1 MKLLALLLT
10 ILLPIFTYAQTNW
23 TIQTTGT
30 TQNLNSIQ
38 FTDGN
43 TGFAVGNAAVV
54 LKTTNGG
61 TNWTSI
67 STGRNY
73 NFLSVSVPSSNV
85 IYIGTDSNKV
95 LKSIDG
101 GGTWSL
107 IQNISLSTA
116 FKISSMSFYKSDYG
130 FLCGNLN
137 EFWGTTNGGSTWPL
151 GASVSSSYDNS
162 YRIFLLNGTKGWL
175 LQSYYYGSIQNEVMS
190 TNDGGNNWSRV
201 AMPNTGVY
209 LNSIHYNTTV
219 ITTTDNAS
227 K

>member
-1 MKLLALLLT
+1 MKLLTFLL
-10 ILLPIFTYAQTNW
+10 IFLLPIFIQAQTNW

-30 TQNLNSIQ
+30 IQNLNSIQ

-43 TGFAVGNAAVV
+43 TGFAVGNAAVI

-67 STGRNY
+67 TTGRNY
-73 NFLSVSVPSSNV
+73 NYISVSVPSSNV

-101 GGTWSL
+101 GDTWSL
-107 IQNISLSTA
+107 IQNVSLSTA
-116 FKISSMSFYKSDYG
+116 FKISSMSFFTSDYG

-137 EFWGTTNGGSTWPL
+137 EFWGTTNGGSSWPL
-151 GASVSSSYDNS
+151 GASIGAGANNS
-162 YRIFLLNGTKGWL
+162 YKVFLLNGTKGWL
-175 LQSYYYGSIQNEVMS
+175 LQNYFYGSIQNEVMS

-201 AMPNTGVY
+201 AIIPAGQY
-209 LNSIHYNTTV
+209 LNSIHYNTTI

-227 K
+227 E